1 MSIGV
6 AALKLAG
13 AVLSVVGCLVWSS
26 RLDYSP
32 EKALT
37 RQLGER
43 LIDIDPNVITDL
55 SSACSTAGEDDGW
68 VLFVLDADL
77 TSDTTARTFFE
88 TADER
93 FGLWVEYDPGLLR
106 LGQGLGADSLASNTE
121 IPIRWVRRDERAFIA
136 IAVSTI
142 GTRVVTNAIDKQNAW
157 PGDLVS
163 VWRCD
168 KVQIGSDTRELSE
181 GKECMGC
188 DARLRFATGENLVEL
203 ETLLDNLSNV
213 NEFNAK
219 RWIGT
224 CLTFVGFLV
233 LVRRIRIR
241 SPWRNTSHDI
251 TSDQRSTTN

>member
-1 MSIGV
+1 MSIRASTVVVKLV
-6 AALKLAG
+6 A
-13 AVLSVVGCLVWSS
+13 VVAMVIGSFVWSS
-26 RLDYSP
+26 RLDYAP
-32 EKALT
+32 EQILAES
-37 RQLGER
+37 LGER
-43 LIDIDPNVITDL
+43 LSDVDQDSVTDL
-55 SSACSTAGEDDGW
+55 SASCAVAADGW
-68 VLFVLDADL
+68 MLFVLDTKLIPDK
-77 TSDTTARTFFE
+77 TPRTFFE

-93 FGLWVEYDPGLLR
+93 FGLWVEYDTGLVR
-106 LGQGLGADSLASNTE
+106 LGQGLGPDSLDSNTE
-121 IPIRWVRRDERAFIA
+121 IPIRWVRRDERALIA
-136 IAVSTI
+136 IAVTRN
-142 GTRVVTNAIDKQNAW
+142 GTRVVTNATDKQNAW

-181 GKECMGC
+181 GKECMSC

-224 CLTFVGFLV
+224 SLTIAGFLV

-241 SPWRNTSHDI
+241 NP
-251 TSDQRSTTN
+251 